1 MREVMV
7 LHSFIHTISHL
18 YLMMYAATFRFINFY
33 RAVMPQNVV
42 CPSVSPSVCPSVFMY
57 HDLIGWNTLKIIS
70 RLMR

>member
-33 RAVMPQNVV
+33 LAVYAERGNATE
-42 CPSVSPSVCPSVFMY
+42 CRLSVCLS
-57 HDLIGWNTLKIIS
+57 I
-70 RLMR
+70 RLPVCLHVP